1 MQLNIIYEDKEILV
15 CFKPAGIAT
24 QTAKL
29 SGQDMVSLIKNYLAK
44 QTGIKSP
51 YVGIIH
57 RLDQPVSGLLV
68 FAKNQKAA
76 GSLSKQIQDGNAN
89 KDYVALCK
97 GTIEEKTGTL
107 VHYIKKDSVTKLAK
121 VISEDEFVKN
131 SVILDSVKT
140 GILKTEKGSMEH
152 KNKSENQEYKKAI
165 LSYEVEKEFEDSS
178 IIKVHLQTGRFHQI
192 RAQFSYIG
200 YALLGDSKYGCAES
214 RELSMKKRINKI
226 ALCAYRLVLKHP
238 VTGKEME
245 FVLDKKYL
253 PEWKNT

>member
-1 MQLNIIYEDKEILV
+1 MQLNIIYEDKDILV

-29 SGQDMVSLIKNYLAK
+29 TGQDVVSILKNYTAK
-44 QTGIKSP
+44 QRGEKSP
-51 YVGIIH
+51 YIGVIH

-76 GSLSKQIQDGNAN
+76 ASLSRQIQDGNAC
-89 KDYVALCK
+89 KDYIALCE
-97 GTIEEKTGTL
+97 GTIEAKNGIL
-107 VHYIKKDSVTKLAK
+107 VHYMSKDSKTNLAK
-121 VISEDEFVKN
+121 IMSENDFIKDDKAKEKQVICKE
-131 SVILDSVKT
+131 
-140 GILKTEKGSMEH
+140 
-152 KNKSENQEYKKAI
+152 KNKESSYKKAI
-165 LSYEVEKEFEDSS
+165 LTYEVETEYEDSS

-200 YALLGDSKYGCAES
+200 HALLGDSKYGSKES

-238 VTGKEME
+238 VTEKEME
-245 FVLDKKYL
+245 FVLEEKYL
-253 PEWKNT
+253 PDWYRR